1 MLTRLRELAAARS
14 DFAFETTL
22 SGRTYLPFLRSLR
35 DGGYEVHMYY
45 FWLEWPDLAIRRVKQ
60 RVARGGHHIPPE
72 TIRRRFTKSLKYFWN
87 DYRHLCDYWAAYDNC
102 GELPMLTVE
111 AEQGTIQE
119 VDSIRWAYL
128 QELVRHA
135 QA

>member
-1 MLTRLRELAAARS
+1 
-14 DFAFETTL
+14 
-22 SGRTYLPFLRSLR
+22 
-35 DGGYEVHMYY
+35 MYY